1 MKGGIYRILK
11 SAYKSL
17 NRDEQYNTPNPHQ
30 IPPKLYQKSY
40 YSAQLQ
46 DDNNV
51 NDIVKSM
58 ETELDQKLI
67 VRKISKE
74 NREKKLV

>member
-1 MKGGIYRILK
+1 MLK
-11 SAYKSL
+11 QSNFIVK
-17 NRDEQYNTPNPHQ
+17 
-30 IPPKLYQKSY
+30 
-40 YSAQLQ
+40 

-67 VRKISKE
+67 VRKISKD
-74 NREKKLV
+74 NRKKTCVKKNGKD